1 MISVLLHLLYRLGP
15 SSKQKVRVSWASS
28 SKNSLA
34 KASHLEVRVRS
45 GTRESA
51 ILPEVVAVVRPLL
64 QPLVHL
70 EDLVVR
76 LQEWH
81 RPALHEMRG
90 PVHRPMGTHGTV
102 GGTKPGTVGPEAMW
116 APRGS
121 RSKEL
126 VRWAVGSRGATVRW
140 GSAGAVRTPRTEG
153 EGRP

>member
-1 MISVLLHLLYRLGP
+1 MGP
-15 SSKQKVRVSWASS
+15 SSKQKVRVSCASS

-34 KASHLEVRVRS
+34 KASHLEVRLRS
-45 GTRESA
+45 SARESA
-51 ILPEVVAVVRPLL
+51 ILPEVVAVVCPLL

-70 EDLVVR
+70 KDLVVR

-81 RPALHEMRG
+81 RPTLHEVRRG
-90 PVHRPMGTHGTV
+90 PVHRPVGTHGTV
-102 GGTKPGTVGPEAMW
+102 GGTKPGTVGPKAVW

-126 VRWAVGSRGATVRW
+126 VRGAVGSRGATVRW
-140 GSAGAVRTPRTEG
+140 GSAGAVRTPGTEG